1 MLTTSTSIDSML
13 YAVIEGISF
22 GIKDGFEAVHS
33 VSSKSEDIYIIGG
46 GSKSFFWADLIAS
59 VLDQRII
66 VGEDSDL
73 GPAVGVARLAMLATK
88 KYKKS
93 DVVKNMQIV
102 RECFSSNKLSDQLQ
116 NRYLVWKEIVSV
128 NKPIAKTIM
137 DEKYE

>member
-59 VLDQRII
+59 VLGQRII

-73 GPAVGVARLAMLATK
+73 GPAVGAARLAMLSTK

-93 DVVKNMQIV
+93 DVIKNMKSIH
-102 RECFSSNKLSDQLQ
+102 ESFPSNKLSDQLQ
-116 NRYLVWKEIVSV
+116 NRYQVWKEIVSV

-137 DEKYE
+137 DTKYE